1 MHHWD
6 LKCASSS
13 FHSPLLGPSC
23 PSCPVS
29 KLCKGL
35 RLPSAR
41 LPPSLTVGNQSSE
54 QQLESEKRGRGRGQR
69 HRQGPTDQRFAYPAL
84 FAASLHSDKRALMY
98 LRFRIKCGQFFRGPV
113 SKFLSGLTD
122 HVPKND
128 PWFLPETTKLCW

>member
-1 MHHWD
+1 MPHLVFTLH
-6 LKCASSS
+6 SSV
-13 FHSPLLGPSC
+13 PPA
-23 PSCPVS
+23 PPVPYLNCVRVS
-29 KLCKGL
+29 GY
-35 RLPSAR
+35 PSAR

-128 PWFLPETTKLCW
+128 LWFLPETTKLCW